1 MLSCTLLDVK
11 KNLKKKNFNHEMNYF
26 MSLEITQNTM
36 TKFRKLTMKKH

>member
-1 MLSCTLLDVK
+1 MYIIRCK
-11 KNLKKKNFNHEMNYF
+11 KKKKIKNLNHEMNYF